1 MRRSWVGVF
10 KNQLCPYLVHGTT
23 GDHLSDIPSA
33 RKFGST
39 LICRRLLIVLNCSC
53 GAEEGK
59 GSAPAVPD
67 TNDSARRIW
76 SESLAADLLEQVR
89 WRDGVECP
97 RCRSDLTV
105 KNGSYGPFQRHLCK
119 NCDRT
124 FNDKTGTIFAH
135 LRIALRKWLFSIYA
149 FLRFNTSLNQF
160 RREIDVA
167 YKTVHQRVQRFMRAL
182 DAPVLDLIGPVEID
196 EVYVS
201 AGKKGRERDGRSH
214 SRGLSMRGRGSYK
227 EDKPPIFVLVDRGT
241 GQRYVIPAKAA
252 DESTVRLLLAARQ
265 QESLTIYT
273 DGFRAYDP
281 FEEDDTF
288 ERESVIYGDGDYV
301 DGELHVNTCES
312 HGSLLRPWLSPHR
325 GVSKDKLTQHL
336 RAFQLRR
343 ELFDKPS
350 RKALEHAVQAL
361 L

>member
-1 MRRSWVGVF
+1 MIPLDVF
-10 KNQLCPYLVHGTT
+10 G
-23 GDHLSDIPSA
+23 
-33 RKFGST
+33 
-39 LICRRLLIVLNCSC
+39 
-53 GAEEGK
+53 
-59 GSAPAVPD
+59 
-67 TNDSARRIW
+67 

-105 KNGSYGPFQRHLCK
+105 KNGSYGPFQRYLCK

-135 LRIALRKWLFSIYA
+135 SKIALRKWLFSIYA
-149 FLRFNTSLNQF
+149 FLRFNTSLNQL

-167 YKTVHQRVQRFMRAL
+167 YRTVHQRVQRFMRAL

-201 AGKKGRERDGRSH
+201 AGKKGRERDRPSR
-214 SRGLSMRGRGSYK
+214 SRGLSTRGRRSYE

-241 GQRYVIPAKAA
+241 GQRYVIPAKTA

-281 FEEDDTF
+281 FEGDDTF
-288 ERESVIYGDGDYV
+288 ERESVIHGDGDYV
-301 DGELHVNTCES
+301 DGEVHVNTCES

-325 GVSKDKLTQHL
+325 GVSKDKLTQYL
-336 RAFQLRR
+336 RAF
-343 ELFDKPS
+343 
-350 RKALEHAVQAL
+350 
-361 L
+361 